1 MFCYTCLHD
10 FIATMK
16 GFIGFIAS
24 HTGKGLTKLHISN
37 FTSGTTDEE
46 QLEDEGESPSVLI

>member
-1 MFCYTCLHD
+1 
-10 FIATMK
+10 MK

>member
-1 MFCYTCLHD
+1 
-10 FIATMK
+10 MK

-24 HTGKGLTKLHISN
+24 HTGKGLTQLHISN